1 MYECISV
8 PSTEKHDKCSANSTT
23 GVYKFCPDII
33 TQSSCD
39 ICLHTCSATLVLI
52 VQQHSCLKFPVF
64 IACFSQKPSTADIYL
79 SFSYL
84 LYLYQNNNA
93 IYSTD

>member
-39 ICLHTCSATLVLI
+39 IMYVYTLALP
-52 VQQHSCLKFPVF
+52 HWSKLF
-64 IACFSQKPSTADIYL
+64 
-79 SFSYL
+79 
-84 LYLYQNNNA
+84 NNIHA
-93 IYSTD
+93 

>member
-1 MYECISV
+1 MYECIAV

-39 ICLHTCSATLVLI
+39 ICLHTGLNCSTTFMPEI
-52 VQQHSCLKFPVF
+52 S
-64 IACFSQKPSTADIYL
+64 S
-79 SFSYL
+79 
-84 LYLYQNNNA
+84 
-93 IYSTD
+93 IYSMLFSKTIYS

>member
-33 TQSSCD
+33 T
-39 ICLHTCSATLVLI
+39 HHHVTYVYTLALP
-52 VQQHSCLKFPVF
+52 HWSKLF
-64 IACFSQKPSTADIYL
+64 
-79 SFSYL
+79 
-84 LYLYQNNNA
+84 NNIHA
-93 IYSTD
+93 

>member
-8 PSTEKHDKCSANSTT
+8 PSTEKHYKCSANSTT

-39 ICLHTCSATLVLI
+39 ICLYTCSATLV
-52 VQQHSCLKFPVF
+52 
-64 IACFSQKPSTADIYL
+64 
-79 SFSYL
+79 
-84 LYLYQNNNA
+84 
-93 IYSTD
+93 